1 MKCSDCCYWYQWIGE
16 DSPCCH
22 YYRNDGDAPCERMTK
37 MIMEKGSMT
46 NESNWYFEES

>member
-22 YYRNDGDAPCERMTK
+22 YYRNDGDAPCERMDEDDYGERK
-37 MIMEKGSMT
+37 YDE
-46 NESNWYFEES
+46 